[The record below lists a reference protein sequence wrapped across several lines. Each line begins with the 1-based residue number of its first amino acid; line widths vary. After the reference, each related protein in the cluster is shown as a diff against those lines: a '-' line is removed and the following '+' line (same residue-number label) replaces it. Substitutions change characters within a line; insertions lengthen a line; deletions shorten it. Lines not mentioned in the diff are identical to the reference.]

1 MGMRFLAKLALCS
14 VALFSPAAFTEP
26 SAAPESAPQVRF
38 VREYIRQLGEL
49 EHLRTR
55 VEEVLQQPDANHM
68 MEMISYSSRV
78 QIAMRSYIGQ
88 LNQLRLE
95 PPHDV
100 LVANIVSLHSSRH
113 RIHGRIAAISTA
125 MLARPA
131 AGAGADAEEM
141 ANEVPKL
148 RAVLDEMDE
157 LFPNLSVLAF
167 TTLISP
173 TPDASGDTSR
183 LRITA
188 AEREAL
194 LGNLLHDFEG
204 TLDAPDLKPLAKAAW
219 VLRGYLLKEFTPAD
233 SL

>member
-14 VALFSPAAFTEP
+14 LALFSPAAFTEP
-26 SAAPESAPQVRF
+26 SAAPEAAPQVRF

-55 VEEVLQQPDANHM
+55 VEEVLKQPEANHM

-100 LVANIVSLHSSRH
+100 LVANIVSLHTSRH
-113 RIHGRIAAISTA
+113 RIHGRIAEISTA
-125 MLARPA
+125 MLTTPA
-131 AGAGADAEEM
+131 AGVDAGAM

-194 LGNLLHDFEG
+194 LGSLLHEFDG
-204 TLDAPDLKPLAKAAW
+204 TLDAPQLKPLAKAAW
-219 VLRGYLLKEFTPAD
+219 VLRGYLLKDFTPAD
-233 SL
+233 RL

>member
-1 MGMRFLAKLALCS
+1 MGFLARLALCS
-14 VALFSPAAFTEP
+14 LALFAPAAFPASPAAGE
-26 SAAPESAPQVRF
+26 AAPQIQF

-49 EHLRTR
+49 ERLRIR

-88 LNQLRLE
+88 LKNLRLE

-100 LVANIVSLHSSRH
+100 LVANLVSLHSSRH
-113 RIHGRIAAISTA
+113 RVHGRIAEISTA

-131 AGAGADAEEM
+131 AGGDAGAM
-141 ANEVPKL
+141 ANEVPQL
-148 RAVLDEMDE
+148 RSVLDEMDA

-173 TPDASGDTSR
+173 TPDASGETSR

-194 LGNLLHDFEG
+194 LDNLRGEFDG
-204 TLDAPDLKPLAKAAW
+204 ALDVPDLKPLANAAW
-219 VLRGYLLKEFTPAD
+219 VLRGYLLKDFTPAD
-233 SL
+233 SQ